1 MKRILLGIIIML
13 ILSFCSFP
21 LQMDADI
28 SYGHSETMSAQTEY
42 DTDDDALK
50 TTEHMSINFARHNN
64 SVKIKR
70 KVKVVKRLIANS
82 AVVFHATPFN
92 YNGILNETLKR
103 DYSGED
109 PVSINL

>member
-1 MKRILLGIIIML
+1 ML

-21 LQMDADI
+21 LQMEAAI
-28 SYGHSETMSAQTEY
+28 SYGHSKTMSAQAED
-42 DTDDDALK
+42 DTDDDALLK
-50 TTEHMSINFARHNN
+50 TTEHIAINYARHNKR
-64 SVKIKR
+64 VKIER
-70 KVKVVKRLIANS
+70 KVKVVESMTANKK
-82 AVVFHATPFN
+82 VVFHATPFN

>member
-1 MKRILLGIIIML
+1 ML

-21 LQMDADI
+21 LQMDAI
-28 SYGHSETMSAQTEY
+28 YSYGHSKTMSAQTED

-50 TTEHMSINFARHNN
+50 TTEHIAINYARHNKR
-64 SVKIKR
+64 VKIER
-70 KVKVVKRLIANS
+70 KVKVVESMTANKK
-82 AVVFHATPFN
+82 VVFHATPFN
-92 YNGILNETLKR
+92 YNGVLNETLKR